1 MLLALEIVGILSMLT
16 FLFIGIWSFIIFNK
30 IYGQLK
36 YRNYLIEK
44 VSYNLYL
51 NNKCN
56 NINAEDIESH
66 ISESKNDIDDSD
78 NDTLKDDAINAYDFG
93 ALSPEKKES

>member
-56 NINAEDIESH
+56 NVNDEDINTH
-66 ISESKNDIDDSD
+66 IPESKNDIDDS
-78 NDTLKDDAINAYDFG
+78 TLKDDAINAYDFG
-93 ALSPEKKES
+93 ALSPEKKEA